1 MNPIE
6 ENAGKILMALVEK
19 GIGRAGEKIIDEE
32 FHQKLEKMIE
42 RAISK
47 KG

>member
-32 FHQKLEKMIE
+32 FQQKLENMIE
-42 RAISK
+42 QAISK